1 MQTSHLAKAAMAQV
15 RGKTK
20 TWKLG
25 EYAAGGIIQAYVK
38 PGQFVTV
45 RVIELQTQAMLE
57 NKLFRWPL
65 DLFNVEVYLN
75 DLTTSYYAS
84 KIVEWMKGVK

>member
-1 MQTSHLAKAAMAQV
+1 MQTIHTTEAAPVTV

-20 TWKLG
+20 TWNLG
-25 EYAAGGIIQAYVK
+25 EYTIGGIIQTYVK
-38 PGQFVTV
+38 PGEFVTV
-45 RVIELQTQAMLE
+45 RTIDSETQAMIKH
-57 NKLFRWPL
+57 KLFRWPL